1 MQVEFKESFAKD
13 LTKINSVTLNKVK
26 SVIEQIE
33 LADSLNS
40 ITHVKKLKSSAQN
53 YYRIRIGDYRI
64 GLKLENDK
72 VIIIRFLHRKEMYRY
87 FP

>member
-1 MQVEFKESFAKD
+1 MQVEFKEIFAKD
-13 LTKINSVTLNKVK
+13 LTKINSVTVNKVK
-26 SVIEQIE
+26 GVIEQIE

-40 ITHVKKLKSSAQN
+40 IAHVKKLKSSAQN

-64 GLKLENDK
+64 GLKLENDT

>member
-13 LTKINSVTLNKVK
+13 LIKINSVTLNKIK
-26 SVIEQIE
+26 YVIEQIE

-40 ITHVKKLKSSAQN
+40 IAHVKKLKSSAQN

-64 GLKLENDK
+64 GLKLENDT